1 MQRDGPGALADG
13 GKTTNLVRAPHLPHK
28 TRKTKLKSLK
38 WRSRLSNRTVREQ
51 GTFLDMISSWDLL
64 MRRRLQPIRRIRV
77 RVRGASQFGMFGI
90 RLFSVALS
98 CCTGAHRTFRETC
111 AGSSR
116 RERRS
121 APRTKLRSS
130 ISGSRARILRA
141 CHGLLALTCL
151 MRLLRIAL
159 PNNFLAW
166 RSRRTSGVAA

>member
-13 GKTTNLVRAPHLPHK
+13 GKTTNLSALRIFHK
-28 TRKTKLKSLK
+28 TRIRQKFEVAQPPLEPN
-38 WRSRLSNRTVREQ
+38 RSRTRYVFRHDFFMGSSNATAATTYKADSR
-51 GTFLDMISSWDLL
+51 
-64 MRRRLQPIRRIRV
+64 

-130 ISGSRARILRA
+130 ISGSSARILRA